1 MMRFHFLIPLA
12 LLRECFFNNPRSI
25 SRRYVSHRLHCQ
37 KSFSLLANLRG
48 KGVFL
53 YRWLGTV
60 LLPGRRKHRLNT
72 PATIRVTDPLDLR

>member
-37 KSFSLLANLRG
+37 KSFSLLVNLRG

-72 PATIRVTDPLDLR
+72 PLQSA